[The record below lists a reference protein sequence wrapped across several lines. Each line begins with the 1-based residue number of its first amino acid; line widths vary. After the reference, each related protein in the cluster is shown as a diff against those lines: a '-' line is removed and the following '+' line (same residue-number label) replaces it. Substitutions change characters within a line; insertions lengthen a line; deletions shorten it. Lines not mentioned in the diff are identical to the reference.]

1 MKHLALLFLI
11 GLVFAAHGFSELDDY
26 SVSIEG
32 SPSQEGLPELFY
44 GKPDHPVPA
53 RREILESKL
62 PERSLIYKFHL
73 PSGTYDHLQW
83 AGHGVPLPA
92 TLSIR
97 DYWDHEAAAL
107 KTADAGG
114 ADLLTASN
122 APLSLQSP
130 SLFSL
135 LKWLL
140 QNSCIW
146 ALAVILF
153 FALRGPMANVM
164 QRFMKLPPDRFRL
177 GMINGKTALLTILA
191 LTTVWLSFAV
201 PGAIRFDVGD
211 DPAMEMLA
219 SGYVTGHPTEYL
231 IFINVLI
238 GLLLK
243 GFYLLVPQAPWYP
256 LLLLSVVIFSLAG
269 ITYLLLQ
276 EDVSDRFC
284 WLCLLGVVFGMY
296 FVTHLQF
303 TSAAYLLGLIGML
316 IFCQGTS
323 RASLP
328 FAAAL
333 VAAGSLIRFES
344 FLLLLVTTAGA
355 AWLLSRR
362 RVSEKVIFFAAILF
376 LGWSGQTFDHF
387 YYDHQ
392 PDWQAYRQYNT
403 SRGDLNMTAKLNFSE
418 KNHPIYEHVN
428 WSENDFKML
437 DIHWL
442 YEDPA
447 AFSADKL
454 AYLDQHLSSDRSS
467 LSLLINIVVA
477 ITLAPIPVLL
487 LLVILFR
494 KTENPKPSLLMVATI
509 IGPILFVVVYLAITT
524 RLPPRVMVPPLF
536 ASSLFLLV
544 ATRQNGE
551 PSRRLAST
559 FLLPLTFVTLT
570 VLSLGSMWINAGQN
584 DLASKRLVTSLKILA
599 PYSDKTFVSSIN
611 SVLLE
616 RLNPLTA
623 LAETRNVNIIH
634 LMWSGGSP
642 SFELQLQRHG
652 SASLFQSI
660 AFDPNFWLMIPTSQ
674 WDRADCFSLYMQ
686 EHYHQKI
693 TMTPVILSD
702 GKPAVFPDFT
712 VMKAVRDGQP

>member
-1 MKHLALLFLI
+1 MKHLALLFLV

-32 SPSQEGLPELFY
+32 PPSQNGLPELFY
-44 GKPDHPVPA
+44 GNPRHPIPA
-53 RREILESKL
+53 RREVLDSKL

-73 PSGTYDHLQW
+73 PSGIYDHLQW
-83 AGHGVPLPA
+83 AGHGVPLPP

-107 KTADAGG
+107 KTTDAGST
-114 ADLLTASN
+114 DLLIAPN
-122 APLSLQSP
+122 APLSLQP
-130 SLFSL
+130 PGFFSL
-135 LKWLL
+135 LRWLL
-140 QNSCIW
+140 QNSWGW
-146 ALAVILF
+146 ALTVLLF
-153 FALRGPMANVM
+153 FALRGPITDVVRKFF
-164 QRFMKLPPDRFRL
+164 QLPSDRFRL

-191 LTTVWLSFAV
+191 LTAVWLCFAV
-201 PGAIRFDVGD
+201 PGAICFDVGD

-219 SGYVTGHPTEYL
+219 SGYVTGHPSEYL

-243 GFYLLVPQAPWYP
+243 GLYLLVPQMPWYP

-269 ITYLLLQ
+269 VTYLVLQ
-276 EDVSDRFC
+276 EDVSDHFC
-284 WLCLLGVVFGMY
+284 WLCLFGAVFGTY

-303 TSAAYLLGLIGML
+303 TSAAYLLGLFGML
-316 IFCQGTS
+316 IFSQGTS
-323 RASLP
+323 RTSLP
-328 FAAAL
+328 FAAAM

-362 RVSEKVIFFAAILF
+362 QVTDKVLFFVAILF
-376 LGWSGQTFDHF
+376 LGWAGQTFDHF
-387 YYDHQ
+387 YYDRQ
-392 PDWQAYRQYNT
+392 PDWQAYRQYNAF
-403 SRGDLNMTAKLNFSE
+403 RGDLNMTAKINFSE
-418 KNHPIYEHVN
+418 KNHSVYEHVN

-437 DIHWL
+437 DVHWL

-454 AYLDQHLSSDRSS
+454 AYLDQHLSSDRSN

-477 ITLAPIPVLL
+477 ITLAPVPVLL
-487 LLVILFR
+487 FLAILFR
-494 KTENPKPSLLMVATI
+494 KTENPKPSLLIFAAIV
-509 IGPILFVVVYLAITT
+509 GPILFVVVYLALTT

-536 ASSLFLLV
+536 ASSLFLLL

-551 PSRRLAST
+551 TSRRLAST

-570 VLSLGSMWINAGQN
+570 VLSLGSMGINAGQN
-584 DLASKRLVTSLKILA
+584 DFASKRLLASLKLLA

-616 RLNPLTA
+616 RLNPSTA

-642 SFELQLQRHG
+642 SFELQLQRRG

-712 VMKAVRDGQP
+712 VMKAVHDGQP